1 MVLLATES
9 NKDVVRELIREVL
22 LEFLEERKGV
32 LYDVLVEVIED
43 LALTRA
49 IIEGEDTAL
58 VDRDEVMNIFSG
70 QA

>member
-1 MVLLATES
+1 
-9 NKDVVRELIREVL
+9 

-43 LALTRA
+43 LALSRA
-49 IIEGEDTAL
+49 IIVGEDSDL
-58 VDRDEVMNIFSG
+58 VDREEVMNIISG

>member
-1 MVLLATES
+1 
-9 NKDVVRELIREVL
+9 

-43 LALTRA
+43 LALNRA
-49 IIEGEDTAL
+49 IIVAEDSDL
-58 VDRDEVMNIFSG
+58 VDREEVMNIISG